1 MNRSSDALMY
11 KPRYTR
17 FLDVHYEIRNCFQ
30 LKCIRY
36 VQSQVLFSNSNST
49 HRPKYTIREEKTS
62 YKVSMWL
69 TIRQFSKS
77 DIGTYNCVS
86 TNSLGK
92 SEGTL
97 RLYGK
102 IFLYRKFWLIRTQ
115 TLRNWLCSA
124 KNILFK
130 ITSHSYNE
138 KWSRTIYVWY
148 F

>member
-1 MNRSSDALMY
+1 MFSR
-11 KPRYTR
+11 
-17 FLDVHYEIRNCFQ
+17 
-30 LKCIRY
+30 
-36 VQSQVLFSNSNST
+36 VLFSNSNST

-102 IFLYRKFWLIRTQ
+102 KINMIFFEKKVYVKHIY
-115 TLRNWLCSA
+115 
-124 KNILFK
+124 KK
-130 ITSHSYNE
+130 IIVH
-138 KWSRTIYVWY
+138 
-148 F
+148 